1 MFIPHTV
8 FSPLMS
14 ILVRNARYA
23 ITMDSSRRII
33 SNASIAIEGS
43 SVAAVGKTEDVLK
56 QYPSAEHVID
66 ASHCVVT
73 PGLID
78 CHLHTAQYLGRGIAD
93 NVSLPTWIHDRVYPY
108 EAELR
113 PEECRIAA
121 TACLIEAVKTGT
133 TFIAD
138 PGSYHMN
145 EIVEAVGK
153 VGIRAVLARSL
164 VDINTPGR
172 PIPKAMSE
180 STEKA
185 VREGEEFVR
194 RHNKTQDGRIRAW
207 FCIRTERTT
216 SNELASAIKE
226 KADRYGTGIESH
238 VANAQDSVNRHKEI
252 FRKTPLQRYHDIG
265 ILGPNLLIIHANW
278 LTDQEVD
285 LVKKYDVKVAH
296 CPTSNLT
303 TGSGTLVAG
312 KFEKMEEMGITVAL
326 GADSAAASNFLDM
339 IRVGYTTIAHRDVR
353 TDPTL
358 YPPEHIMEM
367 LTLNGARALLSE
379 KETGSIEVGKK
390 ADIVVFDTKK
400 PGWTPLLNPVS
411 NLIQSASGQS
421 ARDVIIDGKLVVRD
435 GRVQNVDEEEI
446 RTRAEQVA
454 EEVTQRAGVRGHGL
468 STWPIV

>member
-1 MFIPHTV
+1 
-8 FSPLMS
+8 
-14 ILVRNARYA
+14 
-23 ITMDSSRRII
+23 MDPARRILRD
-33 SNASIAIEGS
+33 ASIAIEGNS
-43 SVAAVGKTEDVLK
+43 IVSVGKTETVLK
-56 QYPSAEHVID
+56 QYPSADQVID
-66 ASHCVVT
+66 ASNCVVT
-73 PGLID
+73 PGLVD

-113 PEECRIAA
+113 PEECGIAA

-145 EIVEAVGK
+145 EIVEAVGR
-153 VGIRAVLARSL
+153 VGVRAVLARSL

-172 PIPKAMSE
+172 PIPQSMGE

-185 VREGEEFVR
+185 VKEGEEFVR
-194 RHNKTQDGRIRAW
+194 RYNKSNDGRIKAW

-216 SNELASAIKE
+216 SNDLACAIKE
-226 KADRYGTGIESH
+226 KADKYETGIESH
-238 VANAQDSVNRHKEI
+238 VANAQDSVNRHKEL
-252 FRKTPLQRYHDIG
+252 FRKTPIQRYHDLG
-265 ILGPNLLIIHANW
+265 ILGPNVLIIHANW
-278 LTDQEVD
+278 LTDVELD
-285 LVKKYDVKVAH
+285 LLKKYDVKVAH

-312 KFEKMEEMGITVAL
+312 KFEKMEAMGITVAL

-339 IRVGYTTIAHRDVR
+339 VRVGYATIAHRDVN

-358 YPPEHIMEM
+358 YPPEHVLEM

-390 ADIVVFDTKK
+390 ADIVLFDTKK

-411 NLIQSASGQS
+411 NLIHSASGES
-421 ARDVIIDGKLVVRD
+421 ARDVIIDGSIIVRE
-435 GRVQNVDEEEI
+435 GKVQGIDEEDVI
-446 RTRAEQVA
+446 KRAEKAA
-454 EEVTQRAGVRGHGL
+454 EDVTTRAGVRESGR
-468 STWPIV
+468 SVWPLV

>member
-1 MFIPHTV
+1 
-8 FSPLMS
+8 MS
-14 ILVRNARYA
+14 ILVKNARY
-23 ITMDSSRRII
+23 IVTMDPERRII
-33 SNASIAIEGS
+33 ANASVAVDGNSIV
-43 SVAAVGKTEDVLK
+43 SVGNTEEVLK
-56 QYPSAEHVID
+56 NYPSLDQVINAEN
-66 ASHCVVT
+66 CVVT

-78 CHLHTAQYLGRGIAD
+78 CHLHTAQFLGRGIAD

-113 PEECRIAA
+113 PEECKIAA

-145 EIVEAVGK
+145 EIVQAVET
-153 VGIRAVLARSL
+153 VGVRAVLARSL
-164 VDINTPGR
+164 VDINSPGR
-172 PIPKAMSE
+172 PIPKAMGE

-194 RHNKTQDGRIRAW
+194 RYNKTQDGRINAW

-216 SNELASAIKE
+216 SNELAISVKE
-226 KADRYGTGIESH
+226 KADKYGTGIESH
-238 VANAQDSVNRHKEI
+238 VANAIDSVNRHKEI
-252 FRKTPLQRYHDIG
+252 FRKTPLQRYNDIG

-285 LVKKYDVKVAH
+285 LLKRYDVKVAH

-312 KFEKMEEMGITVAL
+312 KFERMEEIGITVAL
-326 GADSAAASNFLDM
+326 GSDSAAASNFLDM
-339 IRVGYTTIAHRDVR
+339 IRVGYATIAHRDVR

-358 YPPEHIMEM
+358 YPPEHILEM

-379 KETGSIEVGKK
+379 NVTGSFEIRKK
-390 ADIVVFDTKK
+390 ADIVIFDTRK
-400 PGWTPLLNPVS
+400 PGWIPLLNPVS
-411 NLIQSASGQS
+411 NLIQSASGES
-421 ARDVIIDGKLVVRD
+421 TRDVIIDGRIVVRD
-435 GRVQNVDEEEI
+435 GKVQNVDEEEVRI
-446 RTRAEQVA
+446 KANKFA
-454 EEVTQRAGVRGHGL
+454 EEVTERAGVRGHGR
-468 STWPIV
+468 STWPLT